1 MKTNFPSSSE
11 MGKQFSEKYWEH
23 WPELFQALN
32 HKYQD
37 RSYVLKGVEE
47 TNPINRAVLTFD
59 YFKENLPPGAKI
71 IDMACGIGFNTCF
84 ANRLGFNASGFDAS
98 EKGIERARKLV
109 RDLGQGSDIFVLGD
123 HTHLEKLSDASID
136 GAMAMGFFRYLSPE
150 DVAYCYR
157 EIHRVLKPGGIFA
170 VTNQNLLFEAF
181 ALNDGALRFWAKIMA
196 DFSPVDEL
204 LGKSVLDAL
213 EEHVRVPQ
221 RKYDQRSVS
230 QTITPYSENPL
241 TYRETAAKFGFELE
255 KILFPD
261 NNLLPSFL
269 ENTLDQEK
277 LWAMKSRV
285 CLKDPEDW
293 RGFFMDYEFLAFLTK
308 H

>member
-1 MKTNFPSSSE
+1 M
-11 MGKQFSEKYWEH
+11 
-23 WPELFQALN
+23 
-32 HKYQD
+32 
-37 RSYVLKGVEE
+37 
-47 TNPINRAVLTFD
+47 
-59 YFKENLPPGAKI
+59 
-71 IDMACGIGFNTCF
+71 
-84 ANRLGFNASGFDAS
+84 
-98 EKGIERARKLV
+98 
-109 RDLGQGSDIFVLGD
+109 
-123 HTHLEKLSDASID
+123 
-136 GAMAMGFFRYLSPE
+136 
-150 DVAYCYR
+150 AYCYR

-285 CLKDPEDW
+285 CHSPDMQTRSHTMSRLSP
-293 RGFFMDYEFLAFLTK
+293 LADATVIELTRFVPLAESTVCLASA
-308 H
+308 